1 MLITWSLL
9 ILVLI
14 LTYNEDILVRQSK
27 QIIKGI
33 SVSMIISSA
42 WGYIYLL
49 TGKSIYTVGQVYLN
63 GTITTRFGGLIGD
76 SVFFAQFCAI
86 LIAANL
92 VICYVDKKNI
102 TENIIFCLLLTIF
115 DLLSYSKT
123 GFLLIGFIY
132 ISYFIASIYKNAKY
146 KKTVYK
152 SIIITLVIIILVVYL
167 INYVLN
173 HLDNIIIQNYLL
185 RFTSSDLLTGRNIV
199 SEHYIELLEGS
210 WKYLF
215 FAMPQSLYSKPFP
228 ISSFTEINTAHN
240 IYLETI
246 CAFGLI
252 SSIIL
257 FIIILYILIKRLT
270 KNKNL
275 FSCLPLFVM
284 VFSGWVLHGH
294 YEFQYY
300 FLIAL
305 ALSMLSY
312 NDFVKM
318 NK

>member
-1 MLITWSLL
+1 M
-9 ILVLI
+9 VLI

-132 ISYFIASIYKNAKY
+132 ISYFIASIYNNAKY
-146 KKTVYK
+146 
-152 SIIITLVIIILVVYL
+152 
-167 INYVLN
+167 
-173 HLDNIIIQNYLL
+173 
-185 RFTSSDLLTGRNIV
+185 
-199 SEHYIELLEGS
+199 
-210 WKYLF
+210 
-215 FAMPQSLYSKPFP
+215 
-228 ISSFTEINTAHN
+228 
-240 IYLETI
+240 
-246 CAFGLI
+246 
-252 SSIIL
+252 
-257 FIIILYILIKRLT
+257 
-270 KNKNL
+270 
-275 FSCLPLFVM
+275 
-284 VFSGWVLHGH
+284 
-294 YEFQYY
+294 
-300 FLIAL
+300 
-305 ALSMLSY
+305 
-312 NDFVKM
+312 
-318 NK
+318 